1 MREKQNQYM
10 KRTLHKRSQGK
21 KTLHRRTVKRRTD
34 GTVIFT
40 DYPDFTPNL
49 SPRDIFRL
57 GSFGGTYWRPI
68 YSNVTNQHYKNVHKK
83 YKSWWKDIPESNLS
97 SSDYDKT
104 INKYN
109 CKVGTSLD
117 FWEGKHWITKHNPY
131 GWMHWYCDFYS
142 GRRTPDDER
151 QIKRWKGLA
160 GPRGRFMRF
169 LVTQILKR
177 NGTYN
182 DETISPKI
190 RQVLQHWGYKLTN
203 KDFKREITRKRKN

>member
-1 MREKQNQYM
+1 M
-10 KRTLHKRSQGK
+10 K
-21 KTLHRRTVKRRTD
+21 KTQNNRSHRKKTPHRRTVKRRTD
-34 GTVIFT
+34 GTIVFT

-49 SPRDIFRL
+49 SPQDIFRL

-68 YSNVTNQHYKNVHKK
+68 YSTVTKQHYKNVHKK
-83 YKSWWKDIPESNLS
+83 YKSWWKDIPEAILS

-104 INKYN
+104 VNKYK
-109 CKVGTSLD
+109 CKVGTSLE
-117 FWEGKHWITKHNPY
+117 FWEGKHWITKYNPY
-131 GWMHWYCDFYS
+131 GWVHWYCDFYN

-151 QIKRWKGLA
+151 QIQRWKGLA

-182 DETISPKI
+182 DETVSPKI

-203 KDFKREITRKRKN
+203 KDFKREIIRRRKN